1 MRCVEILMEVLEIK
15 SSSAISKITFNDDDN
30 LVGVSFTYNPKKEYL
45 YFCEDL
51 SSVKEKVKKTES
63 KGLSVGKLINSFIG
77 DTTLKVIEV

>member
-1 MRCVEILMEVLEIK
+1 MEILEIK
-15 SSSAISKITFNDDDN
+15 SSSAISKITFNDEEN

-51 SSVKEKVKKTES
+51 SFIKNQIKSTEVE
-63 KGLSVGKLINSFIG
+63 GLSVGKLLNSLIK

>member
-1 MRCVEILMEVLEIK
+1 MRRVEILMEVLEIK

-51 SSVKEKVKKTES
+51 SSIKKQVKDIES
-63 KGLSVGKLINSFIG
+63 KGLSIGKLINSLIK
-77 DTTLKVIEV
+77 DTTLKVIEI